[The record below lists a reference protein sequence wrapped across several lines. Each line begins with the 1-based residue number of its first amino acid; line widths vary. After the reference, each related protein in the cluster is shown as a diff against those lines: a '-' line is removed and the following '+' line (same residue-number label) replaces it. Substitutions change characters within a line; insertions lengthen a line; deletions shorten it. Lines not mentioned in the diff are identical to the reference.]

1 MLRNA
6 GAVHFE
12 DVTVE
17 SGLGHLQKGHG
28 IAFNDLDHDGDQDI
42 YHQLGGFFPADGF
55 HNALFQNPG
64 NDGHYLKL
72 LLRGRRSNRL
82 GLGARVAV
90 ELETAAGIR
99 TIHRA
104 AGSVSSFGGSS
115 LGRLEVGL
123 GDAKRILKLTILWPA
138 SKTRSVY
145 RDVPFDA
152 MIAVVEGAP
161 SFERL
166 RHNPLPLL
174 APRRADKLTAKATR

>member
-90 ELETAAGIR
+90 ELETAAGIER
-99 TIHRA
+99 STARREVSAASAGHRW
-104 AGSVSSFGGSS
+104 
-115 LGRLEVGL
+115 
-123 GDAKRILKLTILWPA
+123 DAWKSA
-138 SKTRSVY
+138 S
-145 RDVPFDA
+145 
-152 MIAVVEGAP
+152 
-161 SFERL
+161 
-166 RHNPLPLL
+166 
-174 APRRADKLTAKATR
+174 ATQSES